1 MKRFLMTAMSAI
13 MALSLMACTDT
24 GKEDEKK
31 VSEGFIINDQAG
43 RKVNFD
49 KPAEKAISGY
59 YIATSTVIGL
69 GQKDKLVG
77 VEMKAD
83 QREIYKQAAPE
94 ILELPAMG
102 NKKSFN
108 VEAAIKT
115 RADVAFLP
123 IALKSYV
130 GKLEDAGMKV
140 ILLNPETQTEYDEA
154 VNLIAIALGAR
165 EEAQN
170 YFNYRDVL
178 MEKYITDTGVA
189 KKVYMS
195 GSSLLEGA
203 GSDMFQNS
211 LLKSAKAENV
221 MAKAGKGWSTIGKET
236 LLDMNPDVIFLE
248 NGGADVKSVLQD
260 SALSSLN
267 AVKKKQVYEFPSPL
281 ETWDTPNLSSCLGAL
296 WAYATLYPDNLSMDT
311 VKQEAKDFYRT
322 FYHIEVKDSDLGL

>member
-1 MKRFLMTAMSAI
+1 
-13 MALSLMACTDT
+13 
-24 GKEDEKK
+24 
-31 VSEGFIINDQAG
+31 
-43 RKVNFD
+43 
-49 KPAEKAISGY
+49 
-59 YIATSTVIGL
+59 
-69 GQKDKLVG
+69 
-77 VEMKAD
+77 
-83 QREIYKQAAPE
+83 
-94 ILELPAMG
+94 
-102 NKKSFN
+102 
-108 VEAAIKT
+108 
-115 RADVAFLP
+115 
-123 IALKSYV
+123 
-130 GKLEDAGMKV
+130 
-140 ILLNPETQTEYDEA
+140 
-154 VNLIAIALGAR
+154 
-165 EEAQN
+165 
-170 YFNYRDVL
+170 

-221 MAKAGKGWSTIGKET
+221 IAKAGKGWSTIGKET

>member
-1 MKRFLMTAMSAI
+1 MKKFLMTAMS
-13 MALSLMACTDT
+13 LLMAVSVLACSDK
-24 GKEDEKK
+24 GKDEELKK
-31 VSEGFIINDQAG
+31 QEGFTVTDQAG

-165 EEAQN
+165 EAE

-189 KKVYMS
+189 KRCI
-195 GSSLLEGA
+195 
-203 GSDMFQNS
+203 
-211 LLKSAKAENV
+211 
-221 MAKAGKGWSTIGKET
+221 W
-236 LLDMNPDVIFLE
+236 
-248 NGGADVKSVLQD
+248 
-260 SALSSLN
+260 
-267 AVKKKQVYEFPSPL
+267 
-281 ETWDTPNLSSCLGAL
+281 
-296 WAYATLYPDNLSMDT
+296 
-311 VKQEAKDFYRT
+311 QEALCWRGQDGYVPEWSLKQARLKMLCLRP
-322 FYHIEVKDSDLGL
+322 VRAGVR

>member
-1 MKRFLMTAMSAI
+1 MKKFLLMVMSLV
-13 MALSLMACTDT
+13 MSVSLMACSDK
-24 GKEDEKK
+24 GKDEETKK
-31 VSEGFIINDQAG
+31 SESFIITDQAG
-43 RKVNFD
+43 RKITFD

-59 YIATSTVIGL
+59 YIATSTIIGL

-83 QREIYKQAAPE
+83 KREIYKKAAPE
-94 ILELPAMG
+94 VAKLPAMG

-108 VEAAIKT
+108 VEAAAKT
-115 RADVAFLP
+115 RADVVFLP
-123 IALKSYV
+123 VSLKSYV
-130 GKLEDAGMKV
+130 SKLEDLGMKV
-140 ILLNPETQTEYDEA
+140 VLLNPETQTDYDEA
-154 VNLIAIALGAR
+154 VNLIAITLGAR
-165 EEAQN
+165 DEAEN

-178 MEKYITDTGVA
+178 MEKYIKDTGVA

-195 GSSLLEGA
+195 GTTLLEGA
-203 GSDMFQNS
+203 GTDMFQNG

-248 NGGADVKSVLQD
+248 NGGAKVEDVLED
-260 SALSSLN
+260 SAFTSLN
-267 AVKKKQVYEFPSPL
+267 AVKNKQVYEFPSTL

-322 FYHIEVKDSDLGL
+322 FYKIDVKDSDLGL